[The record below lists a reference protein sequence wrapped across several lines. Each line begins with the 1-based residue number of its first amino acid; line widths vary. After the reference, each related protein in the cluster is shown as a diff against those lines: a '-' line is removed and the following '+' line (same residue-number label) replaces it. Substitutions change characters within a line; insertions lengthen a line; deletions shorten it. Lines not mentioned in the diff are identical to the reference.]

1 MLLTFED
8 FIKMEEI
15 DHQYFPDENVSP
27 ADEAYKWYLADP
39 NSCVVVKDNS
49 KVIAYVNILS
59 LKKEIYDKVKHN
71 EMNESQILVTDL
83 ELGHDKYLNYLYFST
98 IAIDKPHRDIQTLRE
113 LIDITSQK
121 IIEIVNQGCEIKEVM
136 ADCST
141 PEGEKITQRFLK
153 LKPFMKTSHNS
164 MIHISNGEDFLTYVR
179 SQYDKFNN

>member
-27 ADEAYKWYLADP
+27 AEEAYKWYLADS

-49 KVIAYVNILS
+49 NVVAYVNILS
-59 LKKEIYDKVKHN
+59 LKKEVYDKVKHN
-71 EMNESQILVTDL
+71 EMNESQILVSDL
-83 ELGHDKYLNYLYFST
+83 ELDKDKYFNYLYFST
-98 IAIDKPHRDIQTLRE
+98 IAIDKNHRDIQTLRE
-113 LIDITSQK
+113 LIDITSAK
-121 IIEIVNQGCEIKEVM
+121 IFEIVNQGCKIKEVM

-141 PEGEKITQRFLK
+141 PQGQKITQRFLK

-164 MIHISNGEDFLTYVR
+164 MIHILSGDEFIKLLH
-179 SQYDKFNN
+179 K